1 MNEELKEWLGIKP
14 ADFAIYAAAAAVIG
28 MYFTPSA
35 VLDIVLS
42 IVAIGLCIL
51 GCLVGMRLDTRLSAF
66 SNVIKRVAYPVCLF
80 AVLACIYLNFTK
92 WNAVA

>member
-1 MNEELKEWLGIKP
+1 MKEELKEWLGIKP
-14 ADFAIYAAAAAVIG
+14 ADFAVYAAAAAITG

-42 IVAIGLCIL
+42 AVAIGFSIL
-51 GCLVGMRLDTRLSAF
+51 GCLVGMRPDTRLSAL
-66 SNVIKRVAYPVCLF
+66 SNAIKRVAYPACLL